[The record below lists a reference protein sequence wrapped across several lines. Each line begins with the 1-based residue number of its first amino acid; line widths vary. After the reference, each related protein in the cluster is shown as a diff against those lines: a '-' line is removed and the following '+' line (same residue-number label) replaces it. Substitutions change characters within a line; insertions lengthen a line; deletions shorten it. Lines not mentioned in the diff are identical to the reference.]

1 MCSNEHLRYVTFG
14 CIYVTYAS
22 RYRSPESPKTQPRAR
37 TAASIR
43 PFASC
48 RRAASAR
55 LWCFSPPSLS
65 LSPAGP
71 APEGTGARWR
81 SQGGFHRQALSKI
94 GSASSD
100 VRHPHRRVFERNR
113 KPSLARGLAAEKKAW
128 LSDPHSAITRF
139 TTNIVSI
146 VSSLRNLNKF
156 TNFSCPQSVDQSDP
170 ST

>member
-1 MCSNEHLRYVTFG
+1 MCSNEHLHYVTHG

-37 TAASIR
+37 TAAAIR
-43 PFASC
+43 PFAPC
-48 RRAASAR
+48 CRAAGER
-55 LWCFSPPSLS
+55 LWCFSSPGLS

-71 APEGTGARWR
+71 APEGTGAGWR
-81 SQGGFHRQALSKI
+81 SQGGFHCQALSSI
-94 GSASSD
+94 GSASAD
-100 VRHPHRRVFERNR
+100 VRCPHRSDIERNR

-128 LSDPHSAITRF
+128 LSDPHSATTRF

-156 TNFSCPQSVDQSDP
+156 TNFSCPQSVDRSDP

>member
-1 MCSNEHLRYVTFG
+1 MCSNEHLRDVTCG

-22 RYRSPESPKTQPRAR
+22 RYRCPESPKTQSRAR
-37 TAASIR
+37 TAAPIR
-43 PFASC
+43 PFAPCCS
-48 RRAASAR
+48 AAGER
-55 LWCFSPPSLS
+55 IWCFSPPGLS

-71 APEGTGARWR
+71 GPEGTGARWQ
-81 SQGGFHRQALSKI
+81 SQGGFHRQALSRI
-94 GSASSD
+94 GSAFAD
-100 VRHPHRRVFERNR
+100 VRHPHWCFIERNC

-128 LSDPHSAITRF
+128 LSDLHSATTRF

-156 TNFSCPQSVDQSDP
+156 TNFSCPQSVDRSDP

>member
-1 MCSNEHLRYVTFG
+1 MCSNEHLRYVTCG

-22 RYRSPESPKTQPRAR
+22 RYRSPESPKTQPRVR

-43 PFASC
+43 PYAPG
-48 RRAASAR
+48 RRAVGER
-55 LWCFSPPSLS
+55 RWCFSSPSLS

-71 APEGTGARWR
+71 APERTCARWR
-81 SQGGFHRQALSKI
+81 CEGRFHRQALSRI
-94 GSASSD
+94 GSASPD
-100 VRHPHRRVFERNR
+100 VRHPHRRVLERNR

-128 LSDPHSAITRF
+128 LSDLHSATTRF
-139 TTNIVSI
+139 TRNIVSI

-156 TNFSCPQSVDQSDP
+156 TNSSCPQSVDRSDP

>member
-1 MCSNEHLRYVTFG
+1 MHRATEAQKAQRLN
-14 CIYVTYAS
+14 
-22 RYRSPESPKTQPRAR
+22 RAR
-37 TAASIR
+37 ELL
-43 PFASC
+43 
-48 RRAASAR
+48 RRFDHLPHAVAQ
-55 LWCFSPPSLS
+55 LVKDCGVLSPPSLS

-81 SQGGFHRQALSKI
+81 SQGGFHRQALSRN

-100 VRHPHRRVFERNR
+100 VRHAHRRVLERNR

-128 LSDPHSAITRF
+128 LSDLHSAATRF

-156 TNFSCPQSVDQSDP
+156 TNF
-170 ST
+170 

>member
-1 MCSNEHLRYVTFG
+1 MCSNEHLRYVTSG
-14 CIYVTYAS
+14 CIYVTYAP
-22 RYRSPESPKTQPRAR
+22 RYRNSESPKAQPRAR

-43 PFASC
+43 SFAPG
-48 RRAASAR
+48 RRAAGER

-71 APEGTGARWR
+71 ALEGTGARWR
-81 SQGGFHRQALSKI
+81 PQGGFHRQALWRI
-94 GSASSD
+94 GSASPG
-100 VRHPHRRVFERNR
+100 VRHPHRCVIERNC

-128 LSDPHSAITRF
+128 LSDLHSATTRF

-156 TNFSCPQSVDQSDP
+156 TNFSCPQSVDRSDP